1 MRIVFAASECVPY
14 VNTGGLADV
23 LGALPREIAALGHE
37 VAVYL
42 PFYRQISSRMK
53 ELGMKERVV
62 AIRSLTV
69 PFPYY
74 NRFAAV
80 LDGGLRDG
88 VRHYFVDCPELFDRE
103 HVYGP
108 PAGDYADNWER
119 FGLFSRAVLEASKA
133 LGVPDVFH
141 AHDWETALI
150 PVYLRTSYY
159 FDPALRGAG
168 TLLTVHNAGYQG
180 WFPAATVERLLLPWE
195 IYTPERAEHYNTLN
209 FLKGGVAYSDMVSTV
224 SRKYAEE
231 IQTAEFG
238 SGLEGT
244 FRRRAA
250 DLHGILNGIDTAKW
264 DPATD
269 GNIAAHFTAENLE
282 GKRQCRRDLLHA
294 FGLSHAGEETPVLGI
309 VSRFATQKGF
319 DLLAQIAD
327 QLVADEP
334 AEELALVVLGDGEPY
349 YENLF
354 RGLQERHP
362 GKIAVRLPYD
372 RALAH
377 KVEAGADAFL
387 MPSHYEPCG
396 LGQLY
401 ALRYG
406 TIPVVRAT
414 GGLDEAVAEWN
425 PETGEGTGFKFHGY
439 APGDF
444 LAAIRR
450 AVGLFRG
457 DREGWLRLVRNAM
470 AADHSWAK
478 PAAEYVKLYE
488 EAARRRS

>member
-23 LGALPREIAALGHE
+23 IGALPREVARQGHQ
-37 VAVYL
+37 VTTYL
-42 PFYRQISSRMK
+42 PFYRQISAK
-53 ELGMKERVV
+53 MKERVV
-62 AIRSLTV
+62 AIKSLTI
-69 PFPYY
+69 PFQYY
-74 NRFAAV
+74 NRFATV
-80 LDGGLRDG
+80 LDGGVQDG
-88 VRHYFVDCPELFDRE
+88 VQYYFIDCPELFDRE
-103 HVYGP
+103 YIYATP
-108 PAGDYADNWER
+108 TGDYQDNWER
-119 FGLFSRAVLEASKA
+119 FGLFSRAVLEAAKV

-141 AHDWETALI
+141 AHDWETAPMPI
-150 PVYLRTSYY
+150 YLRTSYY
-159 FDPALRGAG
+159 FDPLLRSAG
-168 TLLTVHNAGYQG
+168 TLLTVHNAGFQG
-180 WFPAATVERLLLPWE
+180 WFPPVTVERLLLPWD
-195 IYTPERAEHYNTLN
+195 IYTPDRAEHYNQLN
-209 FLKGGVAYSDMVSTV
+209 FLKGGVMYSDIVSTV

-244 FRRRAA
+244 FQKRAN
-250 DLHGILNGIDTAKW
+250 DLHGILNGIDTVKW
-264 DPATD
+264 NPATD
-269 GNIAAHFTAENLE
+269 GNIAAHFTAENLD
-282 GKRQCRRDLLHA
+282 GKASCRRDVLHA
-294 FGLSHAGEETPVLGI
+294 FGLTHASDDTPVLGI

-327 QLVADEP
+327 DLA
-334 AEELALVVLGDGEPY
+334 AEEMVLVVLGDGEPY

-354 RGLQERHP
+354 HQLQERHP
-362 GKIAVRLPYD
+362 GKISVRVPYD

-406 TIPVVRAT
+406 TIPIVRAT

-425 PETGEGTGFKFHGY
+425 PETREGTGFKFHGY

-450 AVGLFRG
+450 AVALFKG
-457 DREGWLRLVRNAM
+457 DKEGWKKLVRNAM
-470 AADHSWAK
+470 AEDHSWVG
-478 PAAEYVKLYE
+478 PAGEYIKLYE

>member
-23 LGALPREIAALGHE
+23 IGALPREVAKLGHQ
-37 VAVYL
+37 VTTYL
-42 PFYRQISSRMK
+42 PFYRQMSTK
-53 ELGMKERVV
+53 TKERKV
-62 AIRSLTV
+62 AIPSLTI
-69 PFPYY
+69 PFQYY
-74 NRFAAV
+74 NRFATV
-80 LDGGLRDG
+80 LNGGVQDE
-88 VRHYFVDCPELFDRE
+88 VQYYFIDCPELFDRE
-103 HVYGP
+103 YIYGTP
-108 PAGDYADNWER
+108 TGDYQDNWER
-119 FGLFSRAVLEASKA
+119 FGLFSRAVLESAKV

-141 AHDWETALI
+141 VHDWETALVPI
-150 PVYLRTSYY
+150 FLRTSYY
-159 FDPALRGAG
+159 FDPLLKNVA
-168 TLLTVHNAGYQG
+168 TMLTVHNAGFQG
-180 WFPAATVERLLLPWE
+180 WFPPNTVERLLLPWE

-209 FLKGGVAYSDMVSTV
+209 FLKGGVVYSDTVTTV

-238 SGLEGT
+238 SGLEGI
-244 FRRRAA
+244 FQKRAK
-250 DLHGILNGIDTAKW
+250 DLHGIMNGIDALKW
-264 DPATD
+264 NPATD

-282 GKRQCRRDLLHA
+282 GKASCRRDLLHA
-294 FGLSHAGEETPVLGI
+294 FGLGHATEETPVLGI
-309 VSRFATQKGF
+309 VSRFTTQKGF

-327 QLVADEP
+327 QLA
-334 AEELALVVLGDGEPY
+334 AEEMVLVVLGDGEPY

-354 RGLQERHP
+354 HSLQERHP
-362 GKIAVRLPYD
+362 GKISVRVPYD

-377 KVEAGADAFL
+377 KVEAGADVFL

-439 APGDF
+439 APQDF

-450 AVGLFRG
+450 AVALFKG
-457 DREGWLRLVRNAM
+457 GKEGWHKLVRNAM
-470 AADHSWAK
+470 AEDHSWAK
-478 PAAEYVKLYE
+478 PAGEYVKLYE
-488 EAARRRS
+488 DVARRRS

>member
-23 LGALPREIAALGHE
+23 LGALPREVAKQGHQ
-37 VAVYL
+37 VTTYL
-42 PFYRQISSRMK
+42 PFYRQVSAKMK
-53 ELGMKERVV
+53 EHVV
-62 AIRSLTV
+62 AIKSLTI
-69 PFPYY
+69 PFQYY
-74 NRFAAV
+74 NRFATV
-80 LDGGLRDG
+80 LDGGAQDG
-88 VRHYFVDCPELFDRE
+88 VQYYFIDCPELFDRE
-103 HVYGP
+103 YIYATP
-108 PAGDYADNWER
+108 TGDYQDNWER
-119 FGLFSRAVLEASKA
+119 FGLFSRAVLESAKV

-159 FDPALRGAG
+159 FDPQLKSAG
-168 TLLTVHNAGYQG
+168 TLLTVHNAGFQG
-180 WFPAATVERLLLPWE
+180 WFPPVTVERLLLPWD
-195 IYTPERAEHYNTLN
+195 IYTPDRAEHYNQLN
-209 FLKGGVAYSDMVSTV
+209 FLKGGVVYSDIVNTV

-238 SGLEGT
+238 SSLEGI
-244 FRRRAA
+244 FQKRAN
-250 DLHGILNGIDTAKW
+250 DLHGILNGIDTVKW
-264 DPATD
+264 NPATD
-269 GNIAAHFTAENLE
+269 GNIAAHFTADNLE
-282 GKRQCRRDLLHA
+282 GKASCRRDLLHA
-294 FGLSHAGEETPVLGI
+294 FGLGHASEETPVLGI

-327 QLVADEP
+327 ELA
-334 AEELALVVLGDGEPY
+334 AEEIVLVVLGDGEPY

-354 RGLQERHP
+354 HSLQERHP
-362 GKIAVRLPYD
+362 GKISVRVPYD

-401 ALRYG
+401 AHRYG
-406 TIPVVRAT
+406 TIPIVRAT

-425 PETGEGTGFKFHGY
+425 PETHEGNGFKFQGY
-439 APGDF
+439 APNDF

-450 AVGLFRG
+450 AVTLFKG
-457 DREGWLRLVRNAM
+457 DKEGWKKLVRNAM
-470 AADHSWAK
+470 AEDHSWTR
-478 PAAEYVKLYE
+478 PASEYIKLYE
-488 EAARRRS
+488 EVARRRS